1 MAKKT
6 QDPVEIPAATTTA
19 KKPSNVKVKAQIAAP
34 ESSPNWKVHSTEGMS
49 PEQINKIVTSKPKVT
64 KPKTTAKPK
73 AESTKNVKGQS
84 KTKQPPPP
92 KKPHGRPSV
101 YTPEIAAEICRRMA
115 AGESVRKIGEDENM
129 PSEGTIRGWALDD
142 KEGFFSQYT
151 RAIQIRAM
159 RWAEE
164 TVEIADDGSN
174 DTYIDP
180 ESGEERINH
189 EIVARSRLRVDTR
202 KWITS
207 KVLPKIYGDKLDVN
221 HGVQTENPLASL
233 IQRIAGTGLP
243 VVKEPKE

>member
-6 QDPVEIPAATTTA
+6 HEALEKPKKQSTA
-19 KKPSNVKVKAQIAAP
+19 KNVSSAKAKDVA
-34 ESSPNWKVHSTEGMS
+34 SSPQREVHDTRGMS
-49 PEQINKIVTSKPKVT
+49 SDQVNEIVNGRSKPK
-64 KPKTTAKPK
+64 KPAKPK
-73 AESTKNVKGQS
+73 V
-84 KTKQPPPP
+84 PPP
-92 KKPHGRPSV
+92 KTVNRSKEKSETNQEPAKRGRPTV

-115 AGESVRKIGEDENM
+115 AGESVRKIGEDPDM
-129 PSEGTIRGWALDD
+129 PDESTIRGWALDD
-142 KEGFFSQYT
+142 REGFFPQYT

-180 ESGEERINH
+180 ETGEERINH

-221 HGVQTENPLASL
+221 HGVQPDNPLASL

-243 VVKEPKE
+243 VVKDPKE